1 MISTTVLCKCMGYIL
16 SPKIYNTSRDI
27 STLFPVWAIILLV
40 PISGSRSLSK
50 SCVDT
55 FFELVMVKNPRFA
68 VGISMLAIIIRY
80 IYISGLGGHI
90 AVSSPPS
97 QSLGD
102 TLFELAMVE
111 NLEFVTWMTIIL
123 IYDLFYRVSQRERKI
138 SPVSKKIGRVWRHV

>member
-1 MISTTVLCKCMGYIL
+1 MGYIL

-55 FFELVMVKNPRFA
+55 FFELVMVKNLRFA

-80 IYISGLGGHI
+80 IYNNISGLGGHI
-90 AVSSPPS
+90 AVSGPPS

-111 NLEFVTWMTIIL
+111 NLEFVT
-123 IYDLFYRVSQRERKI
+123 
-138 SPVSKKIGRVWRHV
+138 